1 MKKYFTFL
9 SGIIMLLCLTL
20 NSYAQADT
28 IPPVVLNV
36 HAEFT
41 PTELTDSVDAVFT
54 LTYSEDVQLADTF
67 TIVTHSFIDEVSE
80 EFGSYDTT
88 EVVVENNVITVTPNH
103 SFRLA
108 DKYDLVVGFGSVS
121 DSAGNF
127 AEAFTHT
134 FTADGDAPE
143 VVDFEMALTSN
154 EGNDSVSALFTLTY
168 SENIQLYDSF
178 FVATHVYENGTW
190 LLYKQYDD
198 TEVSVQG
205 NVLTINP
212 HSMFSYS
219 QRYELVIVWG
229 AVLDLEDN
237 PASSFTYVFT
247 PDTTPP
253 EVVDFE
259 VFFTDTE
266 FADSSQVSFTL
277 TYNEDVKL
285 APTSIFETQ
294 IRNAGIWEVYEVFM
308 DTNIVVSGNTLT
320 LTSTRLYSASDSYNL
335 VVTSGSIR
343 DLVDN
348 PAGSFSDVF
357 LLDTVPPK
365 LTDIS
370 PDLEQ
375 PVPADASFTFTF
387 DEVVRVPE
395 IFGFYTY
402 YWDNDSAKYIE
413 LERLTKSQVVVE
425 GNVVTFNPAVP
436 LMTET
441 RSQIVLTSGSVLDM
455 EGNIFLNVTGGDTV
469 TYVSERFWAVDSGV
483 AAVSFLPAD
492 GDSVSS
498 IPDVLTITFSEVI
511 MPSDTAA
518 VDSADISSY
527 VYLRQDNL
535 DIEHV
540 AVLDTS
546 SKVITI
552 EPFMELSY
560 GTTYTFGFTSGLV
573 NEAGDSITAMEA
585 TFTIL
590 DSTGVVNHYAI
601 AEINGDSAASPY
613 LGQVVQVT
621 GTITGI
627 YPDEGFFVQDENA
640 AGSGI
645 WANYSETG
653 MLNLGEGITITGMV
667 EVINGVTA
675 LSVQEADS
683 AEVPLTIEPIGIN
696 VDSDTLP
703 MYLNVLVQVV
713 NARASAADEEGGW
726 NVFAQDDADS
736 IAVGNA
742 MHAFTPVEG
751 SFYHITG
758 VVTGW
763 DSIYSIEPRTEADV
777 IEAGDSLYAIT
788 DIHGDTVSSPFLGQ
802 EVRINATVTAVIAG
816 EGFYAQDE
824 NSAGSGIWVQLTDT
838 LELMVGDGV
847 DVTGMVEEL
856 NGVTHIVAGDV
867 ISIAA
872 PLTVEPLVLNFGT
885 DSIPMYEWV
894 LVQITNARAT
904 EANDEGE
911 WNVNSPDDADSLL
924 VGNEIY
930 AFAPLENNIYHI
942 TGVVTVWDSIYK
954 IVPRTEADVM
964 EEGDSIYAISEIH
977 GDSINSPYLGQE
989 VRINGTVTAVYAGEG
1004 FYAQDENAAGSGI
1017 WVQYTDT
1024 LELMVG
1030 DGVDVTG
1037 VVEEVNG
1044 VTSIV
1049 AGEVT
1054 SITAPLTVEPVVITF
1069 GIDSIPMYQGVLV
1082 QITNARASVANTEG
1096 EWNLFSEMEA
1106 DSVIIG
1112 NWFYAHTPV
1121 ADNFYDLTGV
1131 VTFRDNVY
1139 RVEPRFETDVV
1150 DVTDPT
1156 SVDLTP
1162 DIEYNIYPNPF
1173 GSYIKISNNDRLT
1186 RVIISN
1192 ITGQRVMDVTYPDAE
1207 LNTSHLIG
1215 GVYIINLYNEKNLV
1229 KTSRIIKR

>member
-1 MKKYFTFL
+1 
-9 SGIIMLLCLTL
+9 MLLCLTL
-20 NSYAQADT
+20 NSYAQTDT

-36 HAEFT
+36 HAVFT

-229 AVLDLEDN
+229 TVLDLEDN

-425 GNVVTFNPAVP
+425 GNVVTFSPAVP

-469 TYVSERFWAVDSGV
+469 TYVSED
-483 AAVSFLPAD
+483 
-492 GDSVSS
+492 
-498 IPDVLTITFSEVI
+498 
-511 MPSDTAA
+511 
-518 VDSADISSY
+518 
-527 VYLRQDNL
+527 
-535 DIEHV
+535 
-540 AVLDTS
+540 
-546 SKVITI
+546 
-552 EPFMELSY
+552 
-560 GTTYTFGFTSGLV
+560 FGL
-573 NEAGDSITAMEA
+573 
-585 TFTIL
+585 
-590 DSTGVVNHYAI
+590 
-601 AEINGDSAASPY
+601 
-613 LGQVVQVT
+613 
-621 GTITGI
+621 
-627 YPDEGFFVQDENA
+627 
-640 AGSGI
+640 
-645 WANYSETG
+645 
-653 MLNLGEGITITGMV
+653 
-667 EVINGVTA
+667 
-675 LSVQEADS
+675 
-683 AEVPLTIEPIGIN
+683 
-696 VDSDTLP
+696 
-703 MYLNVLVQVV
+703 
-713 NARASAADEEGGW
+713 
-726 NVFAQDDADS
+726 S
-736 IAVGNA
+736 IAGLLQYR
-742 MHAFTPVEG
+742 
-751 SFYHITG
+751 FYLPT
-758 VVTGW
+758 
-763 DSIYSIEPRTEADV
+763 V
-777 IEAGDSLYAIT
+777 IRFRQ
-788 DIHGDTVSSPFLGQ
+788 SP
-802 EVRINATVTAVIAG
+802 
-816 EGFYAQDE
+816 
-824 NSAGSGIWVQLTDT
+824 
-838 LELMVGDGV
+838 MC
-847 DVTGMVEEL
+847 
-856 NGVTHIVAGDV
+856 
-867 ISIAA
+867 
-872 PLTVEPLVLNFGT
+872 
-885 DSIPMYEWV
+885 
-894 LVQITNARAT
+894 
-904 EANDEGE
+904 
-911 WNVNSPDDADSLL
+911 
-924 VGNEIY
+924 
-930 AFAPLENNIYHI
+930 
-942 TGVVTVWDSIYK
+942 
-954 IVPRTEADVM
+954 
-964 EEGDSIYAISEIH
+964 
-977 GDSINSPYLGQE
+977 
-989 VRINGTVTAVYAGEG
+989 
-1004 FYAQDENAAGSGI
+1004 
-1017 WVQYTDT
+1017 
-1024 LELMVG
+1024 
-1030 DGVDVTG
+1030 
-1037 VVEEVNG
+1037 
-1044 VTSIV
+1044 
-1049 AGEVT
+1049 
-1054 SITAPLTVEPVVITF
+1054 
-1069 GIDSIPMYQGVLV
+1069 
-1082 QITNARASVANTEG
+1082 
-1096 EWNLFSEMEA
+1096 
-1106 DSVIIG
+1106 
-1112 NWFYAHTPV
+1112 
-1121 ADNFYDLTGV
+1121 
-1131 VTFRDNVY
+1131 
-1139 RVEPRFETDVV
+1139 
-1150 DVTDPT
+1150 
-1156 SVDLTP
+1156 
-1162 DIEYNIYPNPF
+1162 
-1173 GSYIKISNNDRLT
+1173 
-1186 RVIISN
+1186 
-1192 ITGQRVMDVTYPDAE
+1192 
-1207 LNTSHLIG
+1207 
-1215 GVYIINLYNEKNLV
+1215 
-1229 KTSRIIKR
+1229 